1 MAVRLT
7 DIVKN
12 FVDTE
17 TSGDVSEWL
26 DKLELVA
33 KLQNVPCLETFVP
46 LFLSGS
52 AFAVYKQLSDEEKGQ
67 YELVKGRLI
76 QAFGVNK
83 FVAYEQLQ
91 RRVLQENESVDV
103 YVADLRRLVS
113 LVGQTEAEPLL
124 KCAFVA
130 GLPTSVS
137 VQLKSVSV
145 VESMNLQELISR
157 ARMIMSTATSSGPC
171 AAGRPIAAKSSSS
184 TVTCYACGGQG
195 HIAKNCA
202 NEGRSGTLRPLTCYG
217 CGAIGHIKKYCKKNV
232 QDGGQGNEET
242 RAL

>member
-33 KLQNVPCLETFVP
+33 KLQDVSCLETFVP

-67 YELVKGRLI
+67 YDLVKSRLI

-91 RRVLQENESVDV
+91 RRVLQDNESVDV

-113 LVGQTEAEPLL
+113 LIGQTEADPLL

-130 GLPTSVS
+130 GLPSSVS
-137 VQLKSVSV
+137 VQLKSVAA
-145 VESMNLQELISR
+145 VENMNLQELISR

-171 AAGRPIAAKSSSS
+171 AVGRPIPTNSSSS
-184 TVTCYACGGQG
+184 KVTCYSCGGQG

-202 NEGRSGTLRPLTCYG
+202 NEKRSGAFRLPTCYG
-217 CGAIGHIKKYCKKNV
+217 CGASGHIKKFCKKNT
-232 QDGGQGNEET
+232 QDDSQGNE
-242 RAL
+242 